1 MQSYLKNLTWASI
14 VLCSALFTIDVYAA
28 AKLPKDLQAKIQA
41 AAPGTKI
48 SVIVSLA
55 DKVNHNNYKA
65 QGRNKRDGR
74 LVNALKA
81 KAALTQ
87 PAFVAFLQKF
97 GITLTPLWINNSL
110 AVTAPVEVIS
120 QLALL
125 PGIQS
130 IVADEV
136 ISVSSIM
143 GTTSAAAA
151 APEWNITA
159 VNAPSLW
166 NLGYSGS
173 GIVIANMDT
182 GVDPAHPDLAGKW
195 RGGTNSWYDP
205 NGQHTSP
212 SDASGHGTQTM
223 GLLVGGSANG
233 TAIGMAP
240 AAKWIAAKLYDDAGQ
255 TTYSKI
261 HLSFQWLMDPDGNP
275 ATNDMPDVVNASW
288 GLAGTAGQCITEF
301 SADIDALKAAGIV
314 VVFAG
319 GNDGPNANSSIS
331 PANNTGGFSAGAVD
345 STNTIMLS
353 GSRGASACDGS
364 IFPKL
369 VAPGVNVNTTDLS
382 FGGLPFY
389 ASVTGTS
396 FAAPHV
402 AGAMAL
408 LAQAFP
414 TASVA
419 QLETALTQNAQDLGD
434 TGADNTFGNGLLNAL
449 AAYNALGVGVPVNH
463 PPTINSVP
471 VTVATQGIA
480 YSYSVGAAD
489 PDGDALTYALT
500 VAPPG
505 MTISA
510 SGLIS
515 WTPTSVQV
523 GNQNVTVKVTD
534 GGGLSVSQSYVIAAA
549 PPPNHSPVINSTPVT
564 TATQGLVYSYS
575 VAATDPDG
583 NTLTYALTTTP
594 VGMTIVST
602 TGVISWT
609 PTSAQVGNNNV
620 VVKVTDSGGL
630 FVTQSYTIVVSA
642 PVNRP
647 PVINSSPVTTATQGL
662 VYSYSVGATDPDGN
676 TLTYALTNPP
686 TGMTII
692 AGSGLIKWTPTN
704 AQVGSKNVSVSVTDS
719 GGLSAT
725 QSYTITV
732 ANVNDAPVAQNNTYS
747 VNQGTVLTVAAST
760 GVLANDSDPD
770 GDALTAVLFAGPTKG
785 TLTLNANGSFTYT
798 PNVGYSGADS
808 FTYRAFDG
816 ILYSNAATVTVT
828 VVNRAPV
835 AVNDSTTAPR
845 RTGIYTPKIITV
857 LANDSDPDGTLN
869 AGSVTIAS
877 APNKGGSVSVN
888 ASGTVAYTPKLNFTG
903 TETFTYKVRDNQ
915 GANSNAATVSVVVN

>member
-1 MQSYLKNLTWASI
+1 MKSYLKNTTLASI
-14 VLCSALFTIDVYAA
+14 ALCAAVFSANVNAA
-28 AKLPKDLQAKIQA
+28 VKLPADLQAKIQA

-55 DKVNHNNYKA
+55 DKVNHNNYKV
-65 QGRNKRDGR
+65 QGRHQRDGK

-97 GITLTPLWINNSL
+97 GITVTPLWINNSL
-110 AVTAPVEVIS
+110 AVTAPVEIIS

-136 ISVSSIM
+136 VLASSMM
-143 GTTSAAAA
+143 GSTTATAA
-151 APEWNITA
+151 APEWNIAA

-166 NLGYSGS
+166 NLGYIGS
-173 GIVIANMDT
+173 GIVVANMDT

-205 NGQHTSP
+205 SGQHTTP

-240 AAKWIAAKLYDDAGQ
+240 GATWIAAKLYDDAGQ

-261 HLSFQWLMDPDGNP
+261 HQSFQWLLDPDSNP

-301 SADIDALKAAGIV
+301 SADIDALKAAGIM

-319 GNDGPNANSSIS
+319 GNDGPNANTSIS
-331 PANNTGGFSAGAVD
+331 PANNAGGFSAGAVD
-345 STNTIMLS
+345 STNAIMLS
-353 GSRGASACDGS
+353 GSRGASACDAS

-382 FGGLPFY
+382 FGGLPLY
-389 ASVTGTS
+389 VSATGTS

-402 AGAMAL
+402 SGAMAL

-419 QLETALTQNAQDLGD
+419 QLETALTQTATDLGA
-434 TGADNTFGNGLLNAL
+434 TGPDNNFGNGLLNTL
-449 AAYNALGVGVPVNH
+449 AAYNSLGVGVPVNH
-463 PPTINSVP
+463 P
-471 VTVATQGIA
+471 
-480 YSYSVGAAD
+480 
-489 PDGDALTYALT
+489 
-500 VAPPG
+500 
-505 MTISA
+505 
-510 SGLIS
+510 
-515 WTPTSVQV
+515 
-523 GNQNVTVKVTD
+523 
-534 GGGLSVSQSYVIAAA
+534 
-549 PPPNHSPVINSTPVT
+549 PVINSTPVT
-564 TATQGLVYSYS
+564 TATQGVLYNYTVTATDPDGDALTYALTTAPASMTISNGVISWTPGSTQTGNQTVVVRVTDSGNLSVSQSYVIA
-575 VAATDPDG
+575 VAAPVNHPPVINSTAVTAATQGVLYNYAVAASDPDG
-583 NTLTYALTTTP
+583 NTLTYALTTAP
-594 VGMTIVST
+594 AGMTIVST
-602 TGVISWT
+602 TGAISWT
-609 PTSAQVGNNNV
+609 PTNAQVGNNSV

-630 FVTQSYTIVVSA
+630 FVTQSYTIA
-642 PVNRP
+642 
-647 PVINSSPVTTATQGL
+647 
-662 VYSYSVGATDPDGN
+662 
-676 TLTYALTNPP
+676 
-686 TGMTII
+686 
-692 AGSGLIKWTPTN
+692 
-704 AQVGSKNVSVSVTDS
+704 
-719 GGLSAT
+719 
-725 QSYTITV
+725 V

-747 VNQGTVLTVAAST
+747 VNQGAVLTVALAS

-770 GDALTAVLFAGPTKG
+770 GDALTAVLSAGPTKG

-798 PNVGYSGADS
+798 PNAGISGTDS

-816 ILYSNAATVTVT
+816 SLNSNVATVTITIVAA
-828 VVNRAPV
+828 VNRAPV
-835 AVNDSTTAPR
+835 AVNDSATAVVR
-845 RTGIYTPKIITV
+845 RTTSYTAKVITV

-869 AGSVTIAS
+869 TGSVTIS
-877 APNKGGSVSVN
+877 TAPNKGGSVSVN
-888 ASGTVAYTPKLNFTG
+888 ANGSVAYTPKLNFIG
-903 TETFTYKVRDNQ
+903 TETFSYKVRDNL
-915 GANSNAATVSVVVN
+915 GASSNAATVSVVVK